1 MSMWTTR
8 SSAVGG
14 CALER
19 FVREDEGWAMG
30 SEEEDAGSAA
40 EEEPALRR

>member
-1 MSMWTTR
+1 MSMCTTR

-19 FVREDEGWAMG
+19 FVRDDEGWARG
-30 SEEEDAGSAA
+30 SEEAAA
-40 EEEPALRR
+40 EESDLRR

>member
-30 SEEEDAGSAA
+30 SEEDAGFAA
-40 EEEPALRR
+40 EESALRR

>member
-8 SSAVGG
+8 SFAVGG

-30 SEEEDAGSAA
+30 SEEEEEDAAGAA
-40 EEEPALRR
+40 SALRR